1 QVRSTTMR
9 GQALLAFAFGLA
21 LTSQLA
27 ADAAKK
33 DDIDLWQGT
42 WVMLSG
48 EREGQ
53 NFTEEQVKSF
63 KRTVKGDKVTI
74 TVNRAELYRRSFK
87 LDPSNKP
94 KHIDVTPETGDA
106 KGATLMGI
114 DESDGDTLKGCMA
127 FPDSPR
133 RTEFTGKAGSNQ
145 TFAVWKKEKK

>member
-1 QVRSTTMR
+1 MR
-9 GQALLAFAFGLA
+9 GKALLAFAFGLA

-63 KRTVKGDKVTI
+63 KRTVKGDKLTI
-74 TVNRAELYRRSFK
+74 TVNGEELYRGAFK
-87 LDPSNKP
+87 LDPSKKP
-94 KHIDVTPETGDA
+94 KNIDVTPETGDA

-114 DESDGDTLKGCMA
+114 YEFDGDTLKVCMA

-133 RTEFTGKAGSNQ
+133 PTEFTGKAGSNQ